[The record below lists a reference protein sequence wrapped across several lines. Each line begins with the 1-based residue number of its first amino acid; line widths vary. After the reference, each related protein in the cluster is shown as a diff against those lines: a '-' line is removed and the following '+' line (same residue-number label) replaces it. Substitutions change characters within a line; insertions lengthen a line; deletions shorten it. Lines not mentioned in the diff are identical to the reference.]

1 MKTKQYKSVAFI
13 VEILFSVTTIFSQ
26 IRIMP
31 LGESTTQQNNSYR
44 YDLNLL
50 LKSYNINFD
59 FVGNRKTVSSFSFDT
74 DHQGVSGITC
84 DKIVTFI
91 TDSASFF
98 PSDIVLLWEGINDT
112 GWHSKKS
119 STQQLRILIDTIC
132 SKMPTADLFVSTIP
146 VRNDLPANPELDA
159 IVVAFNDSIPQV
171 VSDRVALG
179 KKVHFVDTRGL
190 ILASDLVDAVHPSA
204 AGYAK
209 MAPAWFNAIRPLLTG
224 IVDVESVD
232 IPNTVYTIQ
241 LKSSTRTTLSAN
253 VFPTNASN
261 KRVNWASTD
270 PLVAIITY
278 TGKIYPYKVGTTKI
292 IATTKDLSK
301 TDTCVI
307 QVIDGPSGIENLRAN
322 KDNFIAFYSIHTN
335 QIHIKINYQIQ
346 INEIGLYNSLG
357 QLQKSISLPTFDG
370 QTYKIDAANLVG
382 GLYVVSLQIEGK
394 QLFGKIVI
402 P

>member
-1 MKTKQYKSVAFI
+1 MKTKQSKSVAFI
-13 VEILFSVTTIFSQ
+13 VVILFSVTTLFSQ

-50 LKSYNINFD
+50 LKSYNVNFD

-74 DHQGVSGITC
+74 DHQGVSGMTC

-91 TDSASFF
+91 TDSASCF

-112 GWHSKKS
+112 GWHSTQH

-132 SKMPTADLFVSTIP
+132 SKMPTAELFVSTIP
-146 VRNDLPANPELDA
+146 VRNDNNPVLDA
-159 IVVAFNDSIPQV
+159 IVAAFNDSMPQV
-171 VSDRVALG
+171 VADRVALG

-209 MAPAWFNAIRPLLTG
+209 MAPAWFNAMRPLLTS

-232 IPNTVYTIQ
+232 IPDTAYTIQ

-261 KRVNWASTD
+261 KGVNWVSTD

-292 IATTKDLSK
+292 IATSKDLSK
-301 TDTCVI
+301 TDSCLI
-307 QVIDGPSGIENLRAN
+307 HVIDGSSGIANLRAKN
-322 KDNFIAFYSIHTN
+322 ENFMAFYSIHTH
-335 QIHIKINYQIQ
+335 QIHIKTNDQIQ
-346 INEIGLYNSLG
+346 ITEIRVYNSLG
-357 QLQKSISLPTFDG
+357 KLQKLLSLPTLDG
-370 QTYKIDAANLVG
+370 QTYKVDAANLGSGV
-382 GLYVVSLQIEGK
+382 YVVSLQIEGK
-394 QLFGKIVI
+394 QAFGKIVI